1 VRGRGAVLSGAILLA
16 AGAAAFAAL
25 AQDTRESVDEE
36 MSKPMIRGG
45 IVFKNYCVLCHGER
59 GDGVARAAKLYAG
72 INLAIRPRT
81 LGYYNKIVRKGGV
94 AVGASPSM
102 PPWQDELSNEQVGDV
117 LSYLTV
123 LGDPVRRGEVIFKTN
138 CVLCHGLKGDGKG
151 RAAKLYNPPP
161 TDLTRSGKSDE
172 YREKIIRHGGE
183 SVRRSSGMPPWQ
195 ERLSNSEIADLMAY
209 LHKLSQP
216 VR

>member
-1 VRGRGAVLSGAILLA
+1 MC
-16 AGAAAFAAL
+16 AAAFAAL

-81 LGYYNKIVRKGGV
+81 LGYYNKIVRKGGE

-183 SVRRSSGMPPWQ
+183 SMRRSSGMPPWQ

-209 LHKLSQP
+209 LHRLSQP

>member
-1 VRGRGAVLSGAILLA
+1 MRGRAAVLSGAILLA
-16 AGAAAFAAL
+16 VCAAAFAAL

-81 LGYYNKIVRKGGV
+81 LGYYNKIVRKGGE

-183 SVRRSSGMPPWQ
+183 SMRRSSGMPPWQ

-209 LHKLSQP
+209 LHRLSQP

>member
-1 VRGRGAVLSGAILLA
+1 VRGRAAVLSGAILLA
-16 AGAAAFAAL
+16 VCAAAFAAL

-81 LGYYNKIVRKGGV
+81 LGYYNKIVRKGGE

-183 SVRRSSGMPPWQ
+183 SMRRSSGMPPWQ

-209 LHKLSQP
+209 LHRLSQP